1 MSMVL
6 DDICNSSVYDANPF
20 YLTCLPITATSREIR
35 RRREDLIDGVSVMG
49 EGALRKELEKYL
61 LGNCV
66 PPKVSEISD
75 SFEKLKNP
83 EYYATVMFF
92 WFWPRN
98 VNRDEAI
105 DFMLAGERDKAVR
118 LWRSDLMKSDERGMI
133 AKHNLAVALHY
144 YAIDGEKHLIE
155 MKGDGVQQYLSIVNG
170 YWQSAFAIWDEL
182 YNDDF
187 FWDVYAG
194 LLAKLNDPRLG
205 DKFLREF
212 RARFPIAFDNINAS
226 FLLEYAQKGR
236 LDDAK
241 RHFNYMV
248 STMSGDDDIDETLE
262 RALKPLKDKVSVLIK
277 RCQNESKPSQVFIE
291 CKKLLEESKGF
302 VALLKY
308 LIPKGN
314 NYTNS
319 IFNEIVSTIDR
330 RLPVYSRETSDFESC
345 LKLEK
350 ELLDIV
356 ASPLQREKIL
366 EAIKEWE
373 ELVKRK
379 RAANTCCVCGKWF
392 KDIGRRSVDLHR
404 DVRRDPFDRNRI
416 VWSIRTFENV
426 PVCSGCDH
434 LFKQENAVSYPPVK
448 DAIDDGW
455 VFGDKPTEMERFS
468 VRY

>member
-49 EGALRKELEKYL
+49 EGALRKEFEKYL

-66 PPKVSEISD
+66 PPKVREISD

-133 AKHNLAVALHY
+133 AKHNLAIALHY

-205 DKFLREF
+205 DKFLLEF

-379 RAANTCCVCGKWF
+379 RAANTCCVCGKWL